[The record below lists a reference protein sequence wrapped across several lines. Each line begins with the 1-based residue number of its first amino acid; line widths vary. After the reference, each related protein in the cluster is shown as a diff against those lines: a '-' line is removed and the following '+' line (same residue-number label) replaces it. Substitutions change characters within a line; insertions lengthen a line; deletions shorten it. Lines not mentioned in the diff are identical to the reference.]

1 LHFLCRRLGHSDAL
15 PPQEGSQILATR
27 MVEHVGSA
35 SSILM
40 RLLDAAA
47 TQPSLVPPLVQLMQ
61 VGALCVTAMTI
72 VILLV

>member
-1 LHFLCRRLGHSDAL
+1 
-15 PPQEGSQILATR
+15 

-61 VGALCVTAMTI
+61 VGALCVTAITI
-72 VILLV
+72 VVLTV